1 MKKIDVS
8 LYSTLFLSMVETN
21 SKNCLEMYHKL
32 DLSLDDKLWFLNAV
46 AVMVSKDHTLTKE
59 MSDNFHSLYNKLLD
73 DYKDERVKIVGNY
86 NAFKG
91 LANKTKLDTKY
102 KLLFE
107 DIGQRE
113 YGVYSRNQLIF
124 YENIINDYY
133 ILHYDD
139 FMDDIAFDV
148 EVINYLVHPFSE
160 LDNDICADER
170 FIKSLKYIVNLNSEY
185 IDYEMYLKI
194 KTTLSYRETL
204 INKGFIGNIKMKN
217 EHKKIVKRLG
227 KKYE

>member
-1 MKKIDVS
+1 MEKATVS
-8 LYSTLFLSMVETN
+8 LYSTLFLSMVETS
-21 SKNCLEMYHKL
+21 SKNCLMMYQKL
-32 DLSLDDKLWFLNAV
+32 DLDLDDKLWFLNVV
-46 AVMVSKDHTLTKE
+46 AVMVCKDHTLTKE
-59 MSDNFHSLYNKLLD
+59 MSDNFHFLYNRLLD
-73 DYKDERVKIVGNY
+73 DYEDERVKIIENY

-113 YGVYSRNQLIF
+113 FGVYNKNQLIF
-124 YENIINDYY
+124 YENVVNNFY
-133 ILHYDD
+133 IFHYNE
-139 FMDDIAFDV
+139 FMDNIAFDV
-148 EVINYLVHPFSE
+148 EVINYLLHPFSE

-170 FIKSLKYIVNLNSEY
+170 FIKSLKYIVNLNS
-185 IDYEMYLKI
+185 DYLDFEMYLKI
-194 KTTLSYRETL
+194 KTTLLYRETL
-204 INKGFIGNIKMKN
+204 VDNGFIKNIKMKN